1 MPGSDVTGVDFVD
14 VARGFGCRA
23 LRVERA
29 AELAPALLQAYASN
43 EPWVVDVRMSTS
55 ADRLY

>member
-1 MPGSDVTGVDFVD
+1 VDFGD

-23 LRVERA
+23 TRVEHA

-43 EPWVVDVRMSTS
+43 EPWVVEVRMSTS